1 MNTLFDENGM
11 LNVGDIVAASSSF
24 KTIMADGIVT
34 DDELADQ
41 SSRAIAALRHVQ
53 EICSPEQQKAVLD
66 AITELSVLF
75 ATYHIHQLQ
84 DLRR

>member
-1 MNTLFDENGM
+1 MKTLFDENGL
-11 LNVGDIVAASSSF
+11 LNVSDIVTGSTSF

-34 DDELADQ
+34 DNELADQ
-41 SSRAIAALRHVQ
+41 TQRAIDALRHLQ
-53 EICSPEQQKAVLD
+53 DICTPEQQTAVLD

-75 ATYHIHQLQ
+75 ASYHIHELQ

>member
-1 MNTLFDENGM
+1 MKTLFDENGM
-11 LNVGDIVAASSSF
+11 LNVEQIVAESTSF

-34 DDELADQ
+34 DDELKEQ
-41 SSRAIAALRHVQ
+41 SDRALAALRHVQ
-53 EICSPEQQKAVLD
+53 EICSPDQQTAVLD

-75 ATYHIHQLQ
+75 ATYHINQLQ

>member
-11 LNVGDIVAASSSF
+11 LNVGDIVADSASF

-34 DDELADQ
+34 DDELTEQ
-41 SSRAIAALRHVQ
+41 SHRAIAALRHIQ
-53 EICSPEQQKAVLD
+53 DICTPEQQKAVLD

-75 ATYHIHQLQ
+75 ATYHIHELQ
-84 DLRR
+84 ELRR

>member
-1 MNTLFDENGM
+1 MKSLFDENGV
-11 LNVGDIVAASSSF
+11 LNVSDIVTDSASF

-34 DDELADQ
+34 DDELDAQ
-41 SSRAIAALRHVQ
+41 THRAIDALRHLQ
-53 EICSPEQQKAVLD
+53 DICTPEQQSAMLD

-75 ATYHIHQLQ
+75 ASYHIHELQ

>member
-1 MNTLFDENGM
+1 MKSLFDENGV
-11 LNVGDIVAASSSF
+11 LNVSDIVTDSASF

-34 DDELADQ
+34 DDELDAQ
-41 SSRAIAALRHVQ
+41 THRAIDALQ
-53 EICSPEQQKAVLD
+53 DICTPEQQSAVLD

-75 ATYHIHQLQ
+75 ASYHIHELQ